1 MYNVCRN
8 VHLQKQFIGSVK
20 QKANRGDYFEIR
32 TWFDDYFSRNV
43 FKDQLSMRN
52 KRARVEEGFDF
63 HDGMYIKLT
72 PIAYMLKADMSKHK
86 LT

>member
-8 VHLQKQFIGSVK
+8 IHLQKQFIGRVK
-20 QKANRGDYFEIR
+20 QKANRVDYFEII
-32 TWFDDYFSRNV
+32 TCFDDYFSRNV

-52 KRARVEEGFDF
+52 KRARDEEGFDF